1 MNFFSLTVFGGNL
14 LADNVHS
21 SVTMDRHVQACQWTG
36 SISLLTWVLLWE
48 SACSV
53 EGCGDTLFSYYSYCA
68 SVYVR
73 VVSQH
78 GVKVSLWAS
87 KCRLA
92 PSKSYTIPNLEWMSC
107 LLLSKLIVIAKEVVE
122 CEVDLS
128 GVLLIRQWSGF
139 VVD

>member
-1 MNFFSLTVFGGNL
+1 MYTQARQWIGMFKLVNEQAASPYSLESYSGNL
-14 LADNVHS
+14 PAQLRVAVILS
-21 SVTMDRHVQACQWTG
+21 
-36 SISLLTWVLLWE
+36 
-48 SACSV
+48 
-53 EGCGDTLFSYYSYCA
+53 FSYYSYCA

-107 LLLSKLIVIAKEVVE
+107 LLLSKLTVIAKEVVE

-128 GVLLIRQWSGF
+128 GVLLIRQ
-139 VVD
+139 